1 MSGHRV
7 GLASL
12 LAILTMASALL
23 PGCASVQDRPKQH
36 VVLQISDDNVK
47 TWQTAFNV
55 VNNLTS
61 TYGKGNVDIEV
72 VAFGEG
78 IQALSFDSKAASRIP
93 GAMAQGAK
101 VIACE
106 NSMRRFK
113 LSKQDMAPEIDYVR
127 AGVQRIIERQ
137 GQGWVVIRP

>member
-1 MSGHRV
+1 LKTNSWWKMLI
-7 GLASL
+7 LAPL
-12 LAILTMASALL
+12 LAVVLG
-23 PGCASVQDRPKQH
+23 GCAMTQEKPRQQ

-55 VNNLTS
+55 VNNLTN
-61 TYGKGNVDIEV
+61 TYGKGNVDVEI
-72 VAFGEG
+72 VAFGDG
-78 IQALSFDSKAASRIP
+78 INALTFDSKAASRIP
-93 GAMAQGAK
+93 GANAQGAK

-113 LSKQDMAPEIDYVR
+113 LSQNDMAPELVYVE
-127 AGVQRIIERQ
+127 AGVRRIIERQ

>member
-1 MSGHRV
+1 MEAKNGWLKLLLV
-7 GLASL
+7 APL
-12 LAILTMASALL
+12 LAIALG
-23 PGCASVQDRPKQH
+23 GCALTQDKPRQH

-55 VNNLTS
+55 VNNLTN
-61 TYGKGNVDIEV
+61 TYGKGNVDIEL
-72 VAFGEG
+72 VAFGDG
-78 IQALSFDSKAASRIP
+78 INALTFDSKAASRIP
-93 GAMAQGAK
+93 GATAQGAK

-113 LSKQDMAPEIDYVR
+113 LSKQDMAPDLAYVP

-137 GQGWVVIRP
+137 QQGWVLIRP

>member
-1 MSGHRV
+1 M
-7 GLASL
+7 APL
-12 LAILTMASALL
+12 LAAALG
-23 PGCASVQDRPKQH
+23 GCALTQDKPRQQ

-55 VNNLTS
+55 VNNLTA
-61 TYGKGNVDIEV
+61 TYGKGNVDIEL
-72 VAFGEG
+72 VAFGDG
-78 IQALSFDSKAASRIP
+78 INALTFDSKAASRIP
-93 GAMAQGAK
+93 GATAQGAK

>member
-1 MSGHRV
+1 MLI
-7 GLASL
+7 LAPL
-12 LAILTMASALL
+12 FAVVLG
-23 PGCASVQDRPKQH
+23 GCAMTQEKPRQQ

-55 VNNLTS
+55 VNNLTN
-61 TYGKGNVDIEV
+61 TYGKGNVDVEI
-72 VAFGEG
+72 VAFGDG
-78 IQALSFDSKAASRIP
+78 INALTFDSKAASRIP
-93 GAMAQGAK
+93 GANAQGAK

-113 LSKQDMAPEIDYVR
+113 LSQNDMAPELVYVE
-127 AGVQRIIERQ
+127 AGVRRIIERQ

>member
-1 MSGHRV
+1 MLI
-7 GLASL
+7 LAPL
-12 LAILTMASALL
+12 LAVVLG
-23 PGCASVQDRPKQH
+23 GCAMTQEKPRQQ

-55 VNNLTS
+55 VNNLTN
-61 TYGKGNVDIEV
+61 TYGKGNVDVEI
-72 VAFGEG
+72 VAFGDG
-78 IQALSFDSKAASRIP
+78 INALTFDSKAASRIP
-93 GAMAQGAK
+93 GANAQGAK

-113 LSKQDMAPEIDYVR
+113 LSQNDMAPELVYVE
-127 AGVQRIIERQ
+127 AGVRRIIERQ

>member
-1 MSGHRV
+1 MKHRWSAIPALLLIALAAA
-7 GLASL
+7 LAS
-12 LAILTMASALL
+12 
-23 PGCASVQDRPKQH
+23 CASLQDKPRQQ
-36 VVLQISDDNVK
+36 VILQISDDNAK

-55 VNNLTS
+55 VNNLTA

-78 IQALSFDSKAASRIP
+78 INALTFDSAAASRIP
-93 GAMAQGAK
+93 GALGQGAM

-106 NSMRRFK
+106 NSMTRFK
-113 LSKQDMAPEIDYVR
+113 LSRNEMAPEIGYVR

-137 GQGWVVIRP
+137 QQGWMIIRP